1 MATKPFDEDAKQI
14 MIAIRRLV
22 RALRLFERESESR
35 YGLSAAQM
43 FVLHVLRE
51 EDELSLNELAMRTAT
66 DQSSASTVVQRL
78 VDAGYVGREQSR
90 RDRRAIVLSLTAK
103 GRALV
108 RRAPAPAQEQIF
120 ASIGKMPAA
129 DRRRFVELLDLFLT
143 GMGVGGEAPMLF
155 EDGRVRRSRRAPAPG
170 RPRRRAHKAS

>member
-1 MATKPFDEDAKQI
+1 MV
-14 MIAIRRLV
+14 AIRRLV

-51 EDELSLNELAMRTAT
+51 ESALSLTELAARTAT

-78 VDAGYVGREQSR
+78 VDAGHVVREQSA

-108 RRAPAPAQEQIF
+108 RRAPAPAQEQIL
-120 ASIGKMPAA
+120 ASIAKMPAR
-129 DRRRFVELLDLFLT
+129 DRTRFIELLDEFLD

-155 EDGRVRRSRRAPAPG
+155 EDGGVKRIRRAPAPD
-170 RPRRRAHKAS
+170 RPRRRARKAS